1 MNTNKIIRGQNDICI
16 RKYTLFVQSLK
27 KEQYRKN
34 IVSDLLYIGHSI
46 CSICNQKKSSMLKTT
61 PFHHL
66 NQLFR
71 QRYHVVVLAVV
82 AANIS

>member
-1 MNTNKIIRGQNDICI
+1 MYSEVRTFYPFI
-16 RKYTLFVQSLK
+16 K

-34 IVSDLLYIGHSI
+34 IVSDLLYRSL
-46 CSICNQKKSSMLKTT
+46 SAPFATKKSSMLETT
-61 PFHHL
+61 PCHHL